1 MDRSPVFPP
10 KGAQLSAR
18 VRCFV
23 NTCHAAPTF
32 AASTA
37 GRCLLPVQQ
46 PAAMHSSG
54 EDSPPYLTDDV
65 EAGAVR

>member
-1 MDRSPVFPP
+1 VRAFVVLLIPVTPRLPSPRP
-10 KGAQLSAR
+10 
-18 VRCFV
+18 
-23 NTCHAAPTF
+23 H
-32 AASTA
+32 TA

>member
-1 MDRSPVFPP
+1 
-10 KGAQLSAR
+10 
-18 VRCFV
+18 
-23 NTCHAAPTF
+23 
-32 AASTA
+32 
-37 GRCLLPVQQ
+37 VQQ